1 MNYVAQLEAKIGT
14 GWGIS
19 MIDRA
24 LESCFTQYIF
34 MISPVAQLWSNIST
48 NYPGGGGILNPCYS
62 CTNLNIDVNFLW
74 HTWPQLLI
82 ALCYFCDGIF
92 IMSSFIMKEKHG
104 HCFFLVFSWSFLY
117 GESLEWSPY
126 PILDKKRFQIKTIS
140 EKKRFEIIS
149 EIGYE
154 TSYPY
159 VRMRI

>member
-1 MNYVAQLEAKIGT
+1 MYIFKIKRIFCIFQNFISSKLKKIHEDSFVALMSYVAQLEAKIGT

-34 MISPVAQLWSNIST
+34 MISPTAQLWSNIST

-92 IMSSFIMKEKHG
+92 IMSWFIMKKKHG
-104 HCFFLVFSWSFLY
+104 HCVFLVFSWCLC
-117 GESLEWSPY
+117 
-126 PILDKKRFQIKTIS
+126 KKI
-140 EKKRFEIIS
+140 
-149 EIGYE
+149 
-154 TSYPY
+154 PHLNCL
-159 VRMRI
+159 